1 MELDRR
7 LKLRNH
13 QMPQF
18 EQEEEEWEMSP
29 VRRVQDSFVSA
40 VYREPASAIL
50 TDASN

>member
-29 VRRVQDSFVSA
+29 VAMPSLLQR
-40 VYREPASAIL
+40 L
-50 TDASN
+50 KLG